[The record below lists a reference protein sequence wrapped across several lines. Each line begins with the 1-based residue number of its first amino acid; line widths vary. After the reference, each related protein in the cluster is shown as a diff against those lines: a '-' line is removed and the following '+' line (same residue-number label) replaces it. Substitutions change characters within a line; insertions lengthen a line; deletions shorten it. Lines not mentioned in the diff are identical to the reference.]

1 MAHRYPPGYR
11 NNHRAVLDSGEL
23 AGTLAERFA
32 DLFPATWHDKS
43 GQRWT
48 FSGLNTRF
56 RACRYA
62 AGESFGIH
70 RDGAQARGECRTFL
84 TVMLYL
90 NDASGFGGGATHFYT
105 SKARTERLAT
115 VTPREGLA
123 IVFPHE
129 LWHEGEEVR
138 SGHKYVLRTDVVYQR
153 PRPEQDAPG
162 HRGYVW
168 DAATLPGGGAVT
180 VGRDGNIIHWSDALA
195 VRRSISLP
203 GEAPTA
209 VAALHDGAVFVGDR
223 RGRVFDATGAPRL
236 LAELDAAILAIRP
249 WSDGA
254 LVADAAGRAT
264 ALDRRGV
271 LRARWSAPVA
281 CDGVAPWQ
289 WAIATSGRSV
299 WVGHGDA
306 VTELVGVRLK
316 PQRTHS
322 MPATVRALA
331 VDTHNGVAVG
341 LEDGRVLR
349 MADSTV
355 HDVGRHTGAVR
366 SVAWLRGGLMAS
378 GGEDNHVRIWDRDGE
393 VQSWTHDDFVTRV
406 LPLGDREVLSTSYD
420 ETVRSVRFG

>member
-1 MAHRYPPGYR
+1 MQPNKPAARDEAGGIRTLPAALSPQECREWIARFEVAGYASMAHRYPPGYR

-195 VRRSISLP
+195 VRPVSYTHLTLP
-203 GEAPTA
+203 T
-209 VAALHDGAVFVGDR
+209 
-223 RGRVFDATGAPRL
+223 
-236 LAELDAAILAIRP
+236 
-249 WSDGA
+249 
-254 LVADAAGRAT
+254 
-264 ALDRRGV
+264 
-271 LRARWSAPVA
+271 
-281 CDGVAPWQ
+281 
-289 WAIATSGRSV
+289 
-299 WVGHGDA
+299 
-306 VTELVGVRLK
+306 
-316 PQRTHS
+316 
-322 MPATVRALA
+322 
-331 VDTHNGVAVG
+331 
-341 LEDGRVLR
+341 
-349 MADSTV
+349 
-355 HDVGRHTGAVR
+355 
-366 SVAWLRGGLMAS
+366 
-378 GGEDNHVRIWDRDGE
+378 
-393 VQSWTHDDFVTRV
+393 
-406 LPLGDREVLSTSYD
+406 
-420 ETVRSVRFG
+420 